1 MVADSAVVLM
11 AHTKS
16 ILKMIEAAEGFP
28 QICEKLI
35 NPWQIYRNIHK
46 MFLPEALRL
55 TVQSKLKLKDDE
67 VEILVITSE
76 QNGS

>member
-1 MVADSAVVLM
+1 
-11 AHTKS
+11 
-16 ILKMIEAAEGFP
+16 
-28 QICEKLI
+28 
-35 NPWQIYRNIHK
+35 

-76 QNGS
+76 